1 MHAASD
7 RTHLAL
13 AFAAAAAAWPSVL
26 CAIADAMMTPLQRA
40 LQTSWC
46 GSGPQAATFLGHC
59 PACWGGAAAF
69 LLAAMLTLAASI
81 PQRLRAGA

>member
-1 MHAASD
+1 MRAESD
-7 RTHLAL
+7 RSHLAL
-13 AFAAAAAAWPSVL
+13 AFAAAAAAWPSAL

-46 GSGPQAATFLGHC
+46 GSAPEAVTFLGHC

-69 LLAAMLTLAASI
+69 LLAAMLTLAAPI
-81 PQRLRAGA
+81 PRRLRAGA